1 MEPVEAMES
10 LRMKFTSG
18 NDVPVGRA
26 MITREEYEA
35 VAALQSELEKAKTEN
50 ERWRQIVTDDLK
62 DIDKAKAAF
71 TGLLTVAEVYGDT
84 FGVPTIDTVCESA
97 AKKLQAQLAQ
107 DKTLREAVEKMLL
120 AFEKSKVLTMGPSM
134 ETQDAVVL
142 DILDAIR
149 NGQAAPAAAPA
160 PDEKRNGT
168 TTIVTT
174 ETIAN
179 IKICW

>member
-1 MEPVEAMES
+1 
-10 LRMKFTSG
+10 
-18 NDVPVGRA
+18 
-26 MITREEYEA
+26 
-35 VAALQSELEKAKTEN
+35 
-50 ERWRQIVTDDLK
+50 
-62 DIDKAKAAF
+62 
-71 TGLLTVAEVYGDT
+71 
-84 FGVPTIDTVCESA
+84 
-97 AKKLQAQLAQ
+97 
-107 DKTLREAVEKMLL
+107 
-120 AFEKSKVLTMGPSM
+120 MGPSM